1 MDEQALIQAARSG
14 ELDAFNHLVLNYEGL
29 AYNVALRTLGDPAA
43 AADATQDAFISAYK
57 NLKRFRGGSFKG
69 WLLRIVVNACYD
81 ELRRQKR
88 RPISALETKDESDE
102 DGFSAN
108 WLADEGELPEDF
120 ALREELGDAI
130 QECLRRLEIDF
141 RTAIVLVDVQGLD
154 YAEAANAI
162 GKPLG
167 TVKSRLARGRKR
179 IQDCLQGFKELLP
192 SKYRL
197 NSEEAL

>member
-120 ALREELGDAI
+120 TLREELGDAI
-130 QECLRRLEIDF
+130 QECLRRLEVDF

>member
-1 MDEQALIQAARSG
+1 VDEQALIQAARSG
-14 ELDAFNHLVLNYEGL
+14 ELDAFNHLVLKYEGL

-108 WLADEGELPEDF
+108 WLADDGELPEDL
-120 ALREELGDAI
+120 ALRVELGDAI
-130 QECLRRLEIDF
+130 QECLKRLEADF
-141 RTAIVLVDVQGLD
+141 RAAIVLVDVQGLD
-154 YAEAANAI
+154 YAEAATAI

-179 IQDCLQGFKELLP
+179 IQDCLQGFEELLP

-197 NSEEAL
+197 NREQTL